1 MGAWTISMTTS
12 SSSSECAPKGMP
24 GALSGVAAAAAIL
37 GLGGDCRDWACHV
50 VEKKRDILIYMCV
63 FKEYIYSFI

>member
-1 MGAWTISMTTS
+1 MTTS

-37 GLGGDCRDWACHV
+37 GLGGDCRDWAYV
-50 VEKKRDILIYMCV
+50 VEKKRDILIYICV
-63 FKEYIYSFI
+63 FLKSIFIHSSNI